1 MSEQYCPNY
10 HISPELKVIYDLLY
24 PQSNFEDFLAK
35 SHSAIAEPFHVG
47 FYDLSPEAQKLEPDL
62 ELRQF
67 LYYLKPAADFRAYP
81 EFVKVLRRMVKA
93 LSEIGVDLTSLA
105 IPFES
110 LLKTA
115 QKIEQAVQ
123 RNYETTSLGTLFP
136 LFRSQV
142 MTDPKAR
149 TGDHFHTS
157 NPMYQHGCSRFP
169 LYSMALNNIRW
180 LDTESDLAIAEYR
193 ASDTCNALLIAAIYL
208 CATERCLTP
217 ISQDRNPRTLAK
229 ENLYRNPYTFLLQDP
244 KLAPD
249 RSKLCDM
256 DRMLRMQSQ
265 SWPDLSKK
273 TRHQLE
279 RIINRPYSDLVRVS
293 GFLLIN
299 PIFDEPIINT
309 GVANLKLLLQFFSE
323 TRKVH
328 GSSGKGGGSG
338 GSSVSSAGNHTW
350 EIPPQFI
357 TEEEDLYGDIVEV
370 YRLPQAPISKDRLKE
385 LEELGEDPYEDEY
398 GEPPIE
404 VLFMADGKS
413 SQLKLDKHTSH
424 TQLLQASKNQDLC
437 WNRIT
442 PTHEEMQTF
451 LTFIRSQ
458 PGIAPQILLMVAILA
473 VDLDMVL
480 SLEVCP
486 EQEWDWLRGQ
496 SRFKIGGTND
506 TLRACSITG
515 HTNPFEVWVYP
526 IPVHAL
532 HHHANIDASTR
543 YQSHTSAIPFT
554 DFSGVA
560 KKLIDKQLSSG
571 PLLGPVAAFSN
582 QEKIDIAQQ
591 CKELIKEFNRQ
602 QNGGVKL
609 TAGKRNISI
618 EKIRQYSKSY
628 LINLGFDSLLVDALD
643 WKVPDSKKPALHY
656 YTSDLWQK
664 PKHGKWGLQYYLA
677 NRTTLLEHCAGQPL
691 PGIKNHTI
699 FATGLVKP
707 EIVKAYILALHQKIA
722 TCPEAIHS
730 KGELVQ
736 FVQALN
742 AYSQYVAFWFC
753 LETSHRP
760 HHIPFGDV
768 FQIDPL
774 HGFIKLKDKS
784 DAEGNK
790 FRLAWLSEALRLQM
804 FDYAYTIDTLIS
816 WARQQD
822 IEVQADLLIF
832 LEFDQNSSKHLRIK
846 PLDSSYFAK
855 QIGDELQ
862 VEANFYRKLLS
873 DLLREG
879 PDPVSPED
887 VDRWLGHWMTGTAP
901 FHLFTST
908 SPLSLVARMQNK
920 IKTVISSLGF
930 HAFEFRL
937 PNLVYDLDASEKEG
951 I

>member
-1 MSEQYCPNY
+1 MSETFCPNY
-10 HISPELKVIYDLLY
+10 YISPELKVIYGLLY
-24 PQSNFEDFLAK
+24 PQLNFEEFLAR

-47 FYDLSPEAQKLEPDL
+47 FYDLSPEAQKLEPDR
-62 ELRQF
+62 ELRQL
-67 LYYLKPAADFRAYP
+67 LYFLKPAADFRAYP
-81 EFVKVLRRMVKA
+81 EFVKVFRRMVTA
-93 LSEIGVDLTSLA
+93 LIESGIDLTSLA

-115 QKIEQAVQ
+115 LKIEQAVQ

-136 LFRSQV
+136 QFHPQV
-142 MTDPKAR
+142 MSDPKAR
-149 TGDHFHTS
+149 TGGRYYTS
-157 NPMYQHGCSRFP
+157 NHMFRKGCSTFP
-169 LYSMALNNIRW
+169 LYSITLNNMRW
-180 LDTESDLAIAEYR
+180 PETESDSEVKEYR
-193 ASDTCNALLIAAIYL
+193 ATDKCNTLLIAAIYL
-208 CATERCLTP
+208 CSNERRLTP
-217 ISQDRNPRTLAK
+217 ISEDRDLNTLEK
-229 ENLYRNPYTFLLQDP
+229 EGLHRNPYAFLLQDP
-244 KLAPD
+244 KRAPD
-249 RSKLCDM
+249 CSKLCDI
-256 DRMLRMQSQ
+256 DRKIRVQSQ
-265 SWPDLSKK
+265 SWPDLSQKI
-273 TRHQLE
+273 RRQLE

-293 GFLLIN
+293 SFLLIN

-309 GVANLKLLLQFFSE
+309 GVADLKILLQFFSE

-328 GSSGKGGGSG
+328 GGSGTGGGSG
-338 GSSVSSAGNHTW
+338 GSPISSAGNHTW

-357 TEEEDLYGDIVEV
+357 TKEEDLYGDIVEV
-370 YRLPQAPISKDRLKE
+370 YRLPQAPISRERIKE

-424 TQLLQASKNQDLC
+424 TQLLLASKNQDLW
-437 WNRIT
+437 WNRLT
-442 PTHEEMQTF
+442 PTHEEMRAF
-451 LTFIRSQ
+451 LSFIRSQ

-473 VDLDMVL
+473 IDLDMAL

-526 IPVHAL
+526 IPVRAL
-532 HHHANIDASTR
+532 KHHANIDASTR
-543 YQSHTSAIPFT
+543 YQSHTSAIAFT

-571 PLLGPVAAFSN
+571 PLLGPVPAFSN
-582 QEKIDIAQQ
+582 QDKIDIAQQ

-656 YTSDLWQK
+656 YTSHLWQK
-664 PKHGKWGLQYYLA
+664 PKHSKWGLQYYLA
-677 NRTTLLEHCAGQPL
+677 NRTALLEHCAGQAL
-691 PGIKNHTI
+691 PGIKNHMI

-707 EIVKAYILALHQKIA
+707 EIVNAYVLASHQKIA
-722 TCPEAIHS
+722 ACPEAIHS
-730 KGELVQ
+730 KGALVQ
-736 FVQALN
+736 FVQAMN

-760 HHIPFGDV
+760 HHVPFGDV

-790 FRLAWLSEALRLQM
+790 FRLAWLSEALRFQM

-846 PLDSSYFAK
+846 PLDSSYFAQ

-901 FHLFTST
+901 FHLFTSA
-908 SPLSLVARMQNK
+908 SPLSLVTRMQNK
-920 IKTVISSLGF
+920 IKSVISSLGF

-937 PNLVYDLDASEKEG
+937 PNLAYDLDAPEEDG

>member
-1 MSEQYCPNY
+1 MSETFCPNY
-10 HISPELKVIYDLLY
+10 YISPELKVIYGLLY
-24 PQSNFEDFLAK
+24 PQLNFEEFLAR

-47 FYDLSPEAQKLEPDL
+47 FYDLSPEAQKLEPDR
-62 ELRQF
+62 ELRQLLYF
-67 LYYLKPAADFRAYP
+67 LKAAADFRAYP
-81 EFVKVLRRMVKA
+81 EFVKVFRRMVTA
-93 LSEIGVDLTSLA
+93 LIESGIDLTSLA

-115 QKIEQAVQ
+115 LKIEQAVQ

-136 LFRSQV
+136 QFHPQV
-142 MTDPKAR
+142 MSDPKAR
-149 TGDHFHTS
+149 TGGRYYTS
-157 NPMYQHGCSRFP
+157 NPMFRKGCSTFP
-169 LYSMALNNIRW
+169 LYSIALNNMRW
-180 LDTESDLAIAEYR
+180 PETESDSKVREYR
-193 ASDTCNALLIAAIYL
+193 ATDKCNALLIAAIYL
-208 CATERCLTP
+208 CSNERRLTP
-217 ISQDRNPRTLAK
+217 ISEDRDLNTLEK
-229 ENLYRNPYTFLLQDP
+229 EGLHRNPYTFLLQDP
-244 KLAPD
+244 KRAPD
-249 RSKLCDM
+249 CSKLCDI
-256 DRMLRMQSQ
+256 DRKIRVQSQ
-265 SWPDLSKK
+265 SWPDLSQKI
-273 TRHQLE
+273 RRQLE

-293 GFLLIN
+293 SFLLIN

-309 GVANLKLLLQFFSE
+309 GVADLKILLQFFSE

-338 GSSVSSAGNHTW
+338 GSPISSAGNHTW

-357 TEEEDLYGDIVEV
+357 TKEEDLYGDIVEV
-370 YRLPQAPISKDRLKE
+370 YRLPQAPISKERIKE
-385 LEELGEDPYEDEY
+385 LEDLGEDPYEDEY
-398 GEPPIE
+398 DEPPIE

-424 TQLLQASKNQDLC
+424 TQLLLASKNQDLW
-437 WNRIT
+437 WNRLT
-442 PTHEEMQTF
+442 PTHEEMEAF
-451 LTFIRSQ
+451 LTFIRIQ

-473 VDLDMVL
+473 IDLDMAL
-480 SLEVCP
+480 SLEICP
-486 EQEWDWLRGQ
+486 EQEWGWLRGQ
-496 SRFKIGGTND
+496 SRFKIDGTND
-506 TLRACSITG
+506 ILRACSIIG

-543 YQSHTSAIPFT
+543 YQSHIGAIAFT

-571 PLLGPVAAFSN
+571 PLLGPVPAFSN
-582 QEKIDIAQQ
+582 QEKIDITQQ

-609 TAGKRNISI
+609 TAGKRNISL

-628 LINLGFDSLLVDALD
+628 LLNLGFDSLLVDALD
-643 WKVPDSKKPALHY
+643 WKVPDSRKPALHY
-656 YTSDLWQK
+656 YTSHLWQK

-677 NRTTLLEHCAGQPL
+677 NRTALLEHCTVQPL

-707 EIVKAYILALHQKIA
+707 EIVKDYVLTLHQKIA
-722 TCPEAIHS
+722 TCPEAIDS

-736 FVQALN
+736 FVQAMN
-742 AYSQYVAFWFC
+742 AYSQYMAFWFC

-760 HHIPFGDV
+760 HHVPFGDV

-790 FRLAWLSEALRLQM
+790 FRLAWLSEALRFQM
-804 FDYAYTIDTLIS
+804 YEYAHTIDTLIS

-822 IEVQADLLIF
+822 IEVKADLLIF

-846 PLDSSYFAK
+846 PLDSRYFAK

-901 FHLFTST
+901 FHLFISA
-908 SPLSLVARMQNK
+908 SPLSLVTRIHKK
-920 IKTVISSLGF
+920 IKSVISSLGF
-930 HAFEFRL
+930 YAFEFRL
-937 PNLVYDLDASEKEG
+937 PNLAYDLDAPEEDG

>member
-1 MSEQYCPNY
+1 MSETYCPNY
-10 HISPELKVIYDLLY
+10 YISSELKVIYDLLY
-24 PQSNFEDFLAK
+24 PQLNFQDFLAR
-35 SHSAIAEPFHVG
+35 SHSVITEPFHVG
-47 FYDLSPEAQKLEPDL
+47 FYDLPLASQVLEPDL
-62 ELRQF
+62 ELRQL
-67 LYYLKPAADFRAYP
+67 LYFLKPAADFRAYP
-81 EFVKVLRRMVKA
+81 EFVKTLRRIVTA
-93 LSEIGVDLTSLA
+93 LIESGIGLTSLA

-115 QKIEQAVQ
+115 LKIEQAVQ

-136 LFRSQV
+136 QFRPQAMS
-142 MTDPKAR
+142 DLKAR
-149 TGDHFHTS
+149 NGGRYYTS
-157 NPMYQHGCSRFP
+157 NPMFRKGCSTFP
-169 LYSMALNNIRW
+169 LYSIALNNMRW
-180 LDTESDLAIAEYR
+180 PETESDLEIREYR
-193 ASDTCNALLIAAIYL
+193 ATDNCNALLIAAIYL
-208 CATERCLTP
+208 CANERRLTP
-217 ISQDRNPRTLAK
+217 ISEARDLNTLEK
-229 ENLYRNPYTFLLQDP
+229 ESLHRNPYTFLLQEPDH
-244 KLAPD
+244 APD
-249 RSKLCDM
+249 RSKLCDV
-256 DRMLRMQSQ
+256 DRKIRLQSQ
-265 SWPDLSKK
+265 HWLNLSQKI
-273 TRHQLE
+273 RLQLE

-293 GFLLIN
+293 NFLLIN
-299 PIFDEPIINT
+299 PIFDEPIINA
-309 GVANLKLLLQFFSE
+309 GVADLKLLLQFFSE

-338 GSSVSSAGNHTW
+338 GSPVSSAGNHTW

-357 TEEEDLYGDIVEV
+357 TQEEDLYGNIVEV
-370 YRLPQAPISKDRLKE
+370 YRLPQVPISKERIKE

-398 GEPPIE
+398 DEPPIE

-413 SQLKLDKHTSH
+413 SQLKLDKHTSY
-424 TQLLQASKNQDLC
+424 TQLLLASKNQDLC
-437 WNRIT
+437 WNRLT
-442 PTHEEMQTF
+442 PTHEEMEAF
-451 LTFIRSQ
+451 LSFIRSQ

-473 VDLDMVL
+473 IDLDMAL

-526 IPVHAL
+526 IPVRAL
-532 HHHANIDASTR
+532 KHHANIDASTR
-543 YQSHTSAIPFT
+543 YQSHTSAIAFT

-560 KKLIDKQLSSG
+560 KKLVDKQLSSG
-571 PLLGPVAAFSN
+571 PLLGPVPAFSN
-582 QEKIDIAQQ
+582 QDKIDIAQQ

-643 WKVPDSKKPALHY
+643 WKVPDSKKSALHY
-656 YTSDLWQK
+656 FTSHLWQK
-664 PKHGKWGLQYYLA
+664 PQHGKWGLQYYLA
-677 NRTTLLEHCAGQPL
+677 NRTALLEHCAGQAL
-691 PGIKNHTI
+691 PGIKNHMI

-707 EIVKAYILALHQKIA
+707 EIVKAYILALHQKIG

-730 KGELVQ
+730 KGALVQ
-736 FVQALN
+736 FVQAIN

-760 HHIPFGDV
+760 HHVPFGDV

-784 DAEGNK
+784 DSEGSK
-790 FRLAWLSEALRLQM
+790 FRLAWLSEALRFQM

-822 IEVQADLLIF
+822 IEVQADLLIL

-901 FHLFTST
+901 FHLFTSA
-908 SPLSLVARMQNK
+908 SPLSLVTRMQNK
-920 IKTVISSLGF
+920 IQSVISSLGF

-937 PNLVYDLDASEKEG
+937 PNLAYDLDDSEKRS

>member
-1 MSEQYCPNY
+1 MSETYCTNY
-10 HISPELKVIYDLLY
+10 YISPELKVIYDLLY
-24 PQSNFEDFLAK
+24 PQLNFEEFLTR
-35 SHSAIAEPFHVG
+35 SHSVITEPFHIG
-47 FYDLSPEAQKLEPDL
+47 FYDLSPEVQNLEPDR
-62 ELRQF
+62 ELRQL
-67 LYYLKPAADFRAYP
+67 LYFLKPAADFRAYP
-81 EFVKVLRRMVKA
+81 EFVKVLRRMVTA
-93 LSEIGVDLTSLA
+93 LIESGIDLRSLA

-115 QKIEQAVQ
+115 LKIEQAVK

-136 LFRSQV
+136 QFHPQV
-142 MTDPKAR
+142 MSDLKTR
-149 TGDHFHTS
+149 TGGRYYTS
-157 NPMYQHGCSRFP
+157 NPMFRKGCSTFP
-169 LYSMALNNIRW
+169 LYSIALNNMRW
-180 LDTESDLAIAEYR
+180 PETESDSEIKEYR
-193 ASDTCNALLIAAIYL
+193 ATDNCNALLIAAIYL
-208 CATERCLTP
+208 CANERRLTP
-217 ISQDRNPRTLAK
+217 ISEGRDLNTLEK
-229 ENLYRNPYTFLLQDP
+229 ESLHRNPYTFLLQEP
-244 KLAPD
+244 KRAPD
-249 RSKLCDM
+249 CSKLCDI
-256 DRMLRMQSQ
+256 DRKIRAQSQ
-265 SWPDLSKK
+265 SWSKLLQK
-273 TRHQLE
+273 TRLQLE
-279 RIINRPYSDLVRVS
+279 RIINRPYSELVRVS
-293 GFLLIN
+293 ALLLLN
-299 PIFDEPIINT
+299 PIFDEPIINA
-309 GVANLKLLLQFFSE
+309 GVADLKILLQFFSE

-338 GSSVSSAGNHTW
+338 GSAISSAGNHTW

-357 TEEEDLYGDIVEV
+357 TKEEDLYGNIVEV
-370 YRLPQAPISKDRLKE
+370 YRLPKAPISKDRLKE

-404 VLFMADGKS
+404 VLFMAQGKS

-424 TQLLQASKNQDLC
+424 TQLLLASKNQDLW

-442 PTHEEMQTF
+442 PTHEEMEAF
-451 LTFIRSQ
+451 LSFIRSQ
-458 PGIAPQILLMVAILA
+458 PGIAPQIILIVAILA
-473 VDLDMVL
+473 VDLDMAL

-486 EQEWDWLRGQ
+486 AQGWDWLKGQ
-496 SRFKIGGTND
+496 SRFSIGGTNA
-506 TLRACSITG
+506 TLRVCSITG
-515 HTNPFEVWVYP
+515 HTNPLEVWVYP
-526 IPVHAL
+526 IPVRAL
-532 HHHANIDASTR
+532 KHHADIDASTR
-543 YQSHTSAIPFT
+543 YQSHTSAIAFT

-560 KKLIDKQLSSG
+560 KKLIDKQLSKG
-571 PLLGPVAAFSN
+571 PLLGPVPAFNN
-582 QEKIDIAQQ
+582 QEKIDITQQ

-628 LINLGFDSLLVDALD
+628 LLNLGFDSLLVDALD

-656 YTSDLWQK
+656 YTSHLWQK

-677 NRTTLLEHCAGQPL
+677 NRTALLEHCSVQPL

-707 EIVKAYILALHQKIA
+707 EIVKAYVLALHQKIA

-730 KGELVQ
+730 KDKLIQ
-736 FVQALN
+736 FVQAMN

-790 FRLAWLSEALRLQM
+790 FRLAWLSEALRFQM
-804 FDYAYTIDTLIS
+804 YDYAYKIDTLIS

-822 IEVQADLLIF
+822 IEVKADLLIV

-846 PLDSSYFAK
+846 PLDSRYFSQ

-873 DLLREG
+873 GLLRDG
-879 PDPVSPED
+879 SDPVSPED

-901 FHLFTST
+901 FHLFTSA
-908 SPLSLVARMQNK
+908 SPLSLVARMQKK

-937 PNLVYDLDASEKEG
+937 PNLAFDLDTFEKGG

>member
-1 MSEQYCPNY
+1 MSETYCPNY
-10 HISPELKVIYDLLY
+10 YISSELKVIYDLLY
-24 PQSNFEDFLAK
+24 PQLNFEEFLAR
-35 SHSAIAEPFHVG
+35 SHSAITEPFYVG
-47 FYDLSPEAQKLEPDL
+47 FYDLSIEAQKLEPDL
-62 ELRQF
+62 ELRQL

-81 EFVKVLRRMVKA
+81 EFLKVLRRMVTV
-93 LSEIGVDLTSLA
+93 LIESGIDLTSLA

-123 RNYETTSLGTLFP
+123 RNYETTALGTLFP
-136 LFRSQV
+136 QFRPQAMS
-142 MTDPKAR
+142 DLKAR
-149 TGDHFHTS
+149 AAGRYYTS
-157 NPMYQHGCSRFP
+157 NPMFRKGCSTFP
-169 LYSMALNNIRW
+169 LYSIALNNMRW
-180 LDTESDLAIAEYR
+180 PETESDSEMKEYR
-193 ASDTCNALLIAAIYL
+193 ATDNCNALLIAAIYL
-208 CATERCLTP
+208 CANERRLTP
-217 ISQDRNPRTLAK
+217 ISQDRDPRTLDR
-229 ENLYRNPYTFLLQDP
+229 ENLHRNPYTFLLQDP
-244 KLAPD
+244 KRAPD
-249 RSKLCDM
+249 CSKLCDI
-256 DRMLRMQSQ
+256 DRKIRVQSQ
-265 SWPDLSKK
+265 SWPDLSQK
-273 TRHQLE
+273 TRRKLE
-279 RIINRPYSDLVRVS
+279 CIINRPYSELVRVS
-293 GFLLIN
+293 ALLFIN
-299 PIFDEPIINT
+299 PIFNEPIINT
-309 GVANLKLLLQFFSE
+309 GVADLKLLLQFFSE

-357 TEEEDLYGDIVEV
+357 TQEEDLYGDIVEV
-370 YRLPQAPISKDRLKE
+370 YRLPKEPISKERIKE

-398 GEPPIE
+398 DEPPIE
-404 VLFMADGKS
+404 VLFMAQGKS

-424 TQLLQASKNQDLC
+424 TQLLLASKNQDLS

-442 PTHEEMQTF
+442 PTHEEMEAF

-473 VDLDMVL
+473 IDLDMAL
-480 SLEVCP
+480 SLEICS

-543 YQSHTSAIPFT
+543 YQSHTSAIAFT

-571 PLLGPVAAFSN
+571 PLLGPVPAFSN
-582 QEKIDIAQQ
+582 QEKIDITQQ

-609 TAGKRNISI
+609 TAGKRNISL

-628 LINLGFDSLLVDALD
+628 LLNLGFDSLLVDALD
-643 WKVPDSKKPALHY
+643 WKVPDSRKPALHY
-656 YTSDLWQK
+656 YTSHLWQK

-677 NRTTLLEHCAGQPL
+677 NRTALLEHCTVQPL

-707 EIVKAYILALHQKIA
+707 EIVKDYVLTLHQKIV
-722 TCPEAIHS
+722 TCPEAINS
-730 KGELVQ
+730 KGELVK
-736 FVQALN
+736 FVQAMN
-742 AYSQYVAFWFC
+742 AYSQYIAFWFC

-760 HHIPFGDV
+760 HHVPFGDV

-790 FRLAWLSEALRLQM
+790 FRLAWLSEALRFQM
-804 FDYAYTIDTLIS
+804 YEYAHTIDTLIS

-822 IEVQADLLIF
+822 IEVKADLLIL

-846 PLDSSYFAK
+846 PLDSRYFAK

-901 FHLFTST
+901 FHLFTSA
-908 SPLSLVARMQNK
+908 SPLSLVARIHKK
-920 IKTVISSLGF
+920 IKSVISSLGF
-930 HAFEFRL
+930 YAFEFRL
-937 PNLVYDLDASEKEG
+937 PNLAYDLDAPEEDG

>member
-1 MSEQYCPNY
+1 MSETYCTNY
-10 HISPELKVIYDLLY
+10 YISPELKVIYGLLY
-24 PQSNFEDFLAK
+24 PQLNFEEFLAR
-35 SHSAIAEPFHVG
+35 SHSEITEPFHVG
-47 FYDLSPEAQKLEPDL
+47 FYDLSPEVQNLEPDL

-81 EFVKVLRRMVKA
+81 EFVKVLRRMITA
-93 LSEIGVDLTSLA
+93 LIESGINLRSLA

-136 LFRSQV
+136 LFRSPA
-142 MTDPKAR
+142 MSDPKAG

-169 LYSMALNNIRW
+169 LYSMALNNMRW
-180 LDTESDLAIAEYR
+180 PDTESDLEIREHR
-193 ASDTCNALLIAAIYL
+193 ATDQCNALLIAAIYL
-208 CATERCLTP
+208 CATERRLTP
-217 ISQDRNPRTLAK
+217 ISRDRDQRTLDR
-229 ENLYRNPYTFLLQDP
+229 ENLHRNPYTFLLQDP
-244 KLAPD
+244 KRAPD
-249 RSKLCDM
+249 CSKLRDI
-256 DRMLRMQSQ
+256 DRKIRAQSH
-265 SWPDLSKK
+265 SWPNLSQKI
-273 TRHQLE
+273 RLQLE
-279 RIINRPYSDLVRVS
+279 RIINRPYSELVRVS
-293 GFLLIN
+293 AFLLLN
-299 PIFDEPIINT
+299 PIFDEPIINA
-309 GVANLKLLLQFFSE
+309 GVADLKLLLQFFSE

-338 GSSVSSAGNHTW
+338 GSSISSAGNHTW

-357 TEEEDLYGDIVEV
+357 TKEEDLYGNIVEV
-370 YRLPQAPISKDRLKE
+370 YRLPQAPISKDRIKE

-398 GEPPIE
+398 DEPPIE

-424 TQLLQASKNQDLC
+424 TQLLLASKNQDLS

-442 PTHEEMQTF
+442 PTHEEMRAF

-473 VDLDMVL
+473 IDLDMAL

-496 SRFKIGGTND
+496 SRFSIGGTNA
-506 TLRACSITG
+506 TLRVCSITG

-526 IPVHAL
+526 IPVRAL
-532 HHHANIDASTR
+532 KHHANIDASTR
-543 YQSHTSAIPFT
+543 YQSHTSAIAFT

-571 PLLGPVAAFSN
+571 PLLGPVPAFSN
-582 QEKIDIAQQ
+582 QEKIDTTQQ

-618 EKIRQYSKSY
+618 EKIRQYSKGY
-628 LINLGFDSLLVDALD
+628 LLNLGFDSLLVDALD
-643 WKVPDSKKPALHY
+643 WKVPDSKKSALHY
-656 YTSDLWQK
+656 FTSHLWQK

-677 NRTTLLEHCAGQPL
+677 NRTALLEHCTGQPL
-691 PGIKNHTI
+691 PAIKNHSI
-699 FATGLVKP
+699 FAAGLVKP
-707 EIVKAYILALHQKIA
+707 EIIKAYVLALHQKIA
-722 TCPEAIHS
+722 TCPEAIQS
-730 KGELVQ
+730 KGKLVQ
-736 FVQALN
+736 FVKAMN
-742 AYSQYVAFWFC
+742 AYSQYMAFWFC

-760 HHIPFGDV
+760 HHVPFGDV

-784 DAEGNK
+784 DTEGNK
-790 FRLAWLSEALRLQM
+790 FRLAWLSEALRFQM
-804 FDYAYTIDTLIS
+804 YDYAYTIDTLIS

-822 IEVQADLLIF
+822 IEVKADLLVF
-832 LEFDQNSSKHLRIK
+832 LEFDQSSSKHLRIK
-846 PLDSSYFAK
+846 PLDSRYFAQ

-901 FHLFTST
+901 FHLFTSA
-908 SPLSLVARMQNK
+908 SPLSLVARMQKK

-937 PNLVYDLDASEKEG
+937 PNLAYDLDAFEKGG